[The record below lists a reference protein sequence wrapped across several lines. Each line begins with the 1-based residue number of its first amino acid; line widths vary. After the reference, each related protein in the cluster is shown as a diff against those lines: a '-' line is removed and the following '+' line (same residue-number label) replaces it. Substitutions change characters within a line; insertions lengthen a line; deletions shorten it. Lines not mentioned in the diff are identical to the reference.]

1 MTQRVLVVEDSP
13 TQAEEL
19 RLLLEEGGYAVAV
32 AADGLEGLA
41 RARDERPDV
50 IISDVLMPKMDGYA
64 FCAAL
69 KADSTLKEIPV
80 LLVTILSGIDDIV
93 RALDCGA
100 DNVIRKPYDGG
111 HLVSRIR
118 YVLANRELRELER
131 TRMGMEVVVG
141 GRRHFISAERWQT
154 LDLLIS
160 SYEEAVRLNKELSER
175 QNELERSKEFLRGL
189 YRIAEGLNRATSEQE
204 IAETV
209 VARALELPGIQS
221 GWMSLREGASGFRL
235 AAAQGL
241 PPALLSAGAL
251 EGDCACRRRLLAG
264 ELDDTT
270 NILECERLQKARA
283 GTRGLRCHA
292 SIPLWIGDQTLGVM
306 NLAATGA
313 GLFTEEDLKI
323 LHGVGNQVA
332 IALERV
338 RLLGRLEEE
347 TRRRTAAL
355 EREVAGRALAEET
368 GARLNAIL
376 EATSDFVAMGH
387 ADGRITYCNRAGRAL
402 LGIGEEEDISAIR
415 IAETHPEWAG
425 RVVMNEAIPAAIREG
440 IWSGETALLSRDGRE
455 IPVLQVIIAHKSPEG
470 HVEFLSTIARDIT
483 PWKRAEEAVRQSEK
497 LADMGMLLAGV
508 AHELNNPLTVVI
520 GRANLLRQDLGDGPL
535 AAQADKIA
543 AAAERCARIVR
554 NFLALAR
561 QHPPE
566 RREVRLNQVVREALE
581 LLAYPLRV
589 SDVEIVLDLADDLPP
604 LWGDVHQLHQVVVN
618 LVSNAHQ
625 AMHQVSGPHR
635 LSLSTRSDPQ
645 RGYVH
650 LEVAD
655 TGPGIPPEIR
665 ARIFEPLFTTKP
677 PGQGTGLG
685 LSLCQGIVEN
695 HGGLIRVE
703 SEPGRGAT
711 FFVELPLGA
720 PTHTDTQAEDAA
732 SPAILRGKAVLVV
745 DDEPGIT
752 NLLADILSAHGCQV
766 ETASNGVEALATIR
780 ERVFDVILSD
790 LRMPELDG
798 PGLYRAIEQ
807 SDSRL
812 LRRIVFLTGDTLGH
826 EITEFLEQTAA
837 MSVSKPF
844 DPDDVIRAV
853 SRVLT
858 ITEST

>member
-1 MTQRVLVVEDSP
+1 VTQRVLVVEDSP

-41 RARDERPDV
+41 RARAERPDV
-50 IISDVLMPKMDGYA
+50 IISDVLMPEMDGYA

-93 RALDCGA
+93 RALECGA
-100 DNVIRKPYDGG
+100 DNVIRKPYEGG

-131 TRMGMEVVVG
+131 TRMAMEIVVD
-141 GRRHFISAERWQT
+141 GRRHFINAERWQT

-160 SYEEAVRLNKELSER
+160 SYEEAVRLNKELSAR
-175 QNELERSKEFLRGL
+175 QNELERSKEFLQGL
-189 YRIAEGLNRATSEQE
+189 YRIAEGLNREASEQE

-209 VARALELPGIQS
+209 VARALELPGIQA

-235 AAAQGL
+235 AAAKGL

-251 EGDCACRRRLLAG
+251 EGDCACRRGLLAG

-292 SIPLWIGDQTLGVM
+292 SIPLWVGDRTLGVL
-306 NLAATGA
+306 NLAAPGT
-313 GLFTEEDLKI
+313 GLFTDEDLKI

-355 EREVAGRALAEET
+355 EREVVERELAEKT
-368 GARLNAIL
+368 GARQIAIL
-376 EATSDFVAMGH
+376 EATSDFVAMSH
-387 ADGRITYCNRAGRAL
+387 ADGRVTYYNRAARRL

-425 RVVMNEAIPAAIREG
+425 RIVMNEAIPAAIREG

-470 HVEFLSTIARDIT
+470 SVEFLSTIARDIT
-483 PWKRAEEAVRQSEK
+483 QWKRAEEAVRRSEK

-508 AHELNNPLTVVI
+508 AHELNNPLTVVT
-520 GRANLLRQDLGDGPL
+520 GRANLLRQAYAGEPL
-535 AAQADKIA
+535 AAQVEQIA
-543 AAAERCARIVR
+543 QAAERCARIVR

-566 RREVRLNQVVREALE
+566 RREVQLNQVVREALE
-581 LLAYPLRV
+581 LLTYPLRV
-589 SDVEIVLDLADDLPP
+589 ENVEIVVDLADDLPP

-625 AMHQVSGPHR
+625 AMHQVSGPRR

-665 ARIFEPLFTTKP
+665 ASIFEPFFTTKP
-677 PGQGTGLG
+677 TGQGTGLG
-685 LSLCQGIVEN
+685 LSLCRGIVEN

-703 SEPGRGAT
+703 SEPGQGAA
-711 FFVELPLGA
+711 FLVELPLGV
-720 PTHTDTQAEDAA
+720 AA
-732 SPAILRGKAVLVV
+732 GTEAQPEGSVSSSTFGGKAVLVV
-745 DDEPGIT
+745 DDEPEIT
-752 NLLADILSAHGCQV
+752 SLLADLLAAHGCLV

-780 ERVFDVILSD
+780 DRVFDVILSD

-798 PGLYRAIEQ
+798 PGLYRAIERY
-807 SDSRL
+807 DSRL
-812 LRRIVFLTGDTLGH
+812 LRRIVFLTGDTLDH
-826 EITEFLEQTAA
+826 EIKEFLEQTAA
-837 MSVSKPF
+837 LSVNKPF
-844 DPDDVIRAV
+844 DQDEVIRAV
-853 SRVLT
+853 GRVLA
-858 ITEST
+858 ITGNG

>member
-50 IISDVLMPKMDGYA
+50 IISDVLMPEMDGYT

-80 LLVTILSGIDDIV
+80 LLVTVLSGIDDIV
-93 RALDCGA
+93 RALECGA

-141 GRRHFISAERWQT
+141 GRRHFITAERWQM

-160 SYEEAVRLNKELSER
+160 SYEEAVRLNKELSAR
-175 QNELERSKEFLRGL
+175 QNELERSKKFLQGL
-189 YRIAEGLNRATSEQE
+189 YRIAEGLSRATSEQE
-204 IAETV
+204 IAETA
-209 VARALELPGIQS
+209 VARALELPGIQA

-251 EGDCACRRRLLAG
+251 EGDCACRRSLLAG

-270 NILECERLQKARA
+270 NILECEQLQKAGA

-306 NLAATGA
+306 NLAASGA
-313 GLFTEEDLKI
+313 GLFPEEDLKI

-355 EREVAGRALAEET
+355 EREVVERELAEVT
-368 GARLNAIL
+368 GARLSAIL
-376 EATSDFVAMGH
+376 EVTSDFVAMGH
-387 ADGRITYCNRAGRAL
+387 ADGRVTYYNRAARTL

-415 IAETHPEWAG
+415 IAESHPEWAA
-425 RVVMNEAIPAAIREG
+425 RLVMNEAIPAAVREG
-440 IWSGETALLSRDGRE
+440 LWSGETALLSRDGRE

-470 HVEFLSTIARDIT
+470 RVEFLSTIARDIT
-483 PWKRAEEAVRQSEK
+483 QWKRAEEALRQSEK

-508 AHELNNPLTVVI
+508 AHELNNPLTVVT
-520 GRANLLRQDLGDGPL
+520 GRANLLRQTLGGGPL

-543 AAAERCARIVR
+543 QAAERCARIVR

-561 QHPPE
+561 QYPPE
-566 RREVRLNQVVREALE
+566 RQEVRLNEVVREALE

-589 SDVEIVLDLADDLPP
+589 DDVEIVLDLADDLPP

-618 LVSNAHQ
+618 LVLNAHQ
-625 AMHQVSGPHR
+625 AMHLVSGPPR

-711 FFVELPLGA
+711 FLVELPLGA
-720 PTHTDTQAEDAA
+720 PTNTEAQAEEAA
-732 SPAILRGKAVLVV
+732 SPSILRGKAVLVV
-745 DDEPGIT
+745 DDEPEIA
-752 NLLADILSAHGCQV
+752 NLLVDILSAHGCRV
-766 ETASNGVEALATIR
+766 EAASNGMEALLR
-780 ERVFDVILSD
+780 VQEQVFDVILSD
-790 LRMPELDG
+790 LRMPGLDG
-798 PGLYRAIEQ
+798 PGLYRAIGQ
-807 SDSRL
+807 YDSRL

-826 EITEFLEQTAA
+826 EIREFLEQTAA
-837 MSVSKPF
+837 LSVSKPF

-853 SRVLT
+853 GRVLA
-858 ITEST
+858 ITENG